1 MSDLFDQSLAAP
13 AAPPPSESQRRA
25 ERRERAQRRKQRRRR
40 TIIAVVL
47 SVVLVAAVAVGA
59 FVVLRPL
66 LTERPAP
73 EASDFPGPGSGSV
86 EVVIEQGASGAAIGE
101 TLTEAGVVASP
112 SAFVSAFNAN
122 ANAPGIQPGTY
133 VLMSEMRAEDA
144 VAALL
149 DPANK
154 SELTVTVPEGWRA
167 SQIYERVASIAQIP
181 LEEVQAAAADVEAL
195 GLPAEAGGNPEGWFA
210 AATYSFQPTADAT
223 TILAAMVDQT
233 VATLDRLEVPA
244 EDRQDVLTKASIVEH
259 EVFLAEDYG
268 RVARVIENRLTDTE
282 QVNGRLQMDSTVL
295 YGVGKAG
302 GIPTRSD
309 LDDDNPYNTYL
320 NPGLPPTPIGAP
332 GAAAVEA
339 VLSPPEGDW
348 LYFVTVNLDTGE
360 TLFTGDYEQHQA
372 NRAALNAWLEENP
385 LNEEE

>member
-13 AAPPPSESQRRA
+13 EAPRTESQRRA
-25 ERRERAQRRKQRRRR
+25 ERRERARRRKQRRRR
-40 TIIAVVL
+40 TVVAVVL
-47 SVVLVAAVAVGA
+47 SVVLVGAVVAGA
-59 FVVLRPL
+59 FFVLRPL
-66 LTERPAP
+66 ILDRPDPVAQ
-73 EASDFPGPGSGSV
+73 DFPGPGSGSV
-86 EVVIEQGASGAAIGE
+86 EIVIPQGATGTAIGS
-101 TLTEAGVVASP
+101 LLADAGVVASP
-112 SAFVSAFNAN
+112 RAFVTAFNAN
-122 ANAPGIQPGTY
+122 ANAAGIQPGTY
-133 VLMSEMRAEDA
+133 VLMSEMRAADA
-144 VAALL
+144 VSALL

-167 SQIYERVASIAQIP
+167 SQIYERVAAIAQLP
-181 LEEVQAAAADVEAL
+181 LEEVQAAAADVAAI

-210 AATYSFQPTADAT
+210 AATYSFEPSVDAT
-223 TILAAMVDQT
+223 TILAAMVSQT
-233 VATLDRLEVPA
+233 VATLDRLQVPA
-244 EDRQDVLTKASIVEH
+244 EQRQEVLTKASIVEH

-268 RVARVIENRLTDTE
+268 RVARVIENRLTDDV

-320 NPGLPPTPIGAP
+320 HPGLPPTPIGAP

-360 TLFTGDYEQHQA
+360 TLFTGDYDQHQA
-372 NRAALNAWLEENP
+372 NRAALNQWLQENP
-385 LNEEE
+385 LNEEG